1 MPRGFLVKRYS
12 SPLATGMSSYPLAS
26 TIVPKVNLNDSDN
39 HPIALINK
47 KHLGLYSDEDR
58 SDSSSSEQD
67 VNQQSKSNFVH
78 NGSVSKYSAHSS
90 SSSLIYNYPS
100 VFTKDKVTTFTL
112 LVPLICI
119 FFA

>member
-12 SPLATGMSSYPLAS
+12 SPLATGISYPLAS

-67 VNQQSKSNFVH
+67 VNQQIKSNFVY
-78 NGSVSKYSAHSS
+78 NGSVSTQSS
-90 SSSLIYNYPS
+90 SSSLIYNYSS
-100 VFTKDKVTTFTL
+100 VSNKEKVTKFIL
-112 LVPLICI
+112 LLPLICI
-119 FFA
+119 FL